1 MDSSSRR
8 YARSG
13 TMKRSFLLYASIVVF
28 FLAGSSAPTP
38 LYSVYQR
45 AWGFSPVTVAVVFAT
60 YALAVLAALLIV
72 GSLSDF
78 VGRRPVLLVTTVL
91 QAVSMGVFVGA
102 HGVGAL
108 IAARVVQGL
117 ATGAAVGAAGAG
129 MIDVDRERGTLV
141 TGFAPMLGT
150 GAGSMVS
157 GLCVEFLPAP
167 TKLVY
172 LVLALIFVVQTI
184 GVAAMPESASRIP
197 GALASLRPRL
207 HVPERMRRPVL
218 LAVPALVGAW
228 ALAGFYGSLGPS
240 LVRRLMAS
248 SAPAIGGLAL
258 FVLAGGGVVAVVV
271 SRQSTVFR
279 TMQLGTAA
287 LAGGVAVTL
296 HAVSATSVVE
306 FFVGTAI
313 AGAGFG
319 GSFQGAIRSVI
330 GLAAPHERAGVLS
343 VLFVVS
349 YLAMGVPA
357 VAAGLLVVHVG
368 GILVTAQLYGRAV
381 IMLAVA
387 AMMGTLVSRGRATPR
402 KLPDDKCN
410 VRAIASVGQG

>member
-1 MDSSSRR
+1 
-8 YARSG
+8 
-13 TMKRSFLLYASIVVF
+13 MKRSFLLYASIVVF

-45 AWGFSPVTVAVVFAT
+45 AWGFSSATVTAVFAI
-60 YALAVLAALLIV
+60 YALAVLAALLVV

-78 VGRRPVLLVTTVL
+78 VGRRPVLLAATVL
-91 QAVSMGVFVGA
+91 QAVSMGVFIGA

-129 MIDVDRERGTLV
+129 VIDVDRDRGTLV

-150 GAGSMVS
+150 GAGSVVS

-172 LVLALIFVVQTI
+172 LVLAVVFVAQTI

-228 ALAGFYGSLGPS
+228 ALAGFYGSLGPT

-248 SAPAIGGLAL
+248 NSPAVGGLRSSCSRAEVWLPWSCRAGAL
-258 FVLAGGGVVAVVV
+258 PSERCSSGQPRWPAV
-271 SRQSTVFR
+271 SRSRSMRLVR
-279 TMQLGTAA
+279 PRWSSSSSGRRLLVRA
-287 LAGGVAVTL
+287 LAAASRARFARSSGSRL
-296 HAVSATSVVE
+296 LTSVRASSRCSSSSPTWPWGFPQSPRVSWWSTWAASLRPRR
-306 FFVGTAI
+306 TA
-313 AGAGFG
+313 GW
-319 GSFQGAIRSVI
+319 
-330 GLAAPHERAGVLS
+330 P
-343 VLFVVS
+343 
-349 YLAMGVPA
+349 
-357 VAAGLLVVHVG
+357 
-368 GILVTAQLYGRAV
+368 
-381 IMLAVA
+381 
-387 AMMGTLVSRGRATPR
+387 
-402 KLPDDKCN
+402 
-410 VRAIASVGQG
+410 